1 MAIYHDI
8 ITCSDVICSSLS
20 LNQADDC
27 WGASDA
33 SENGVR
39 KQTAVRWYSAN
50 LKSDSKKA
58 AQTMED
64 FKAATTENDQTEA
77 GLGLKMTDAPS
88 HRFSSDMSIDNA
100 IGKAIAKHKF
110 REFSKLT
117 KDEHSMLQWNM
128 KNVEYALGANVGD
141 LSMKFW
147 DSDERHAFEGDHVLL
162 KEGYSTVVDHMVKKL
177 KEYGDKKFKVELNF
191 PVGAVEYAR
200 RTTTQK
206 YQDRSQRKLVELS
219 DTCSVTS
226 EDGQRSIKLDFV
238 VCTLPLGVL
247 KHSLSDLPDVPDSSE
262 DGSEAI
268 AQKVMFEP
276 PLPVSKRDSI
286 NTVGFGLLDKL
297 YLQFATPFW
306 RKPLGLEGD
315 KYLFGNSSGHN
326 SHHYMFTDFGLTLGT
341 ESDAPP
347 ILMTLISGKEAV
359 QCEMLSEEEMVQ
371 EAVETLKEIL
381 APMEVPSPIA
391 FKRTQWGIDKFSRGC
406 YTFLPPGA
414 TDQDFNM
421 LQSPVN
427 GNGDSLV
434 LEGSETM
441 RLFFAGEHTTALH
454 PSMAHGAM
462 LTGIRAA
469 KEILSTLSFTF
480 RNDKATDRLIPVAL
494 FRKDNPDTPL
504 QCNLCHEMGSRV
516 REGSLL
522 ALKRG
527 ARQVLVHNNCAEYS
541 PEVEVYEGQW
551 SSVIKAVNRGKSL
564 NCTLC
569 NRSGATIGCTHP
581 HCFRVY
587 HFSCSEDT
595 GWRFDREGKVYY
607 CDLHRKLPEGNE
619 ADRVSFAYY
628 KSKTPH
634 AVFRC
639 FLCGGPDEAEEVGK
653 LLAFQRRNRRIL
665 VHEKCARFTTVVD
678 TKEDNESRM
687 GIEFANIFEAIEK
700 AGTCAKCGRHGAT
713 VGCALCDLSYHY
725 PCAIAT
731 GWKSGKR
738 GAKFLCE
745 HHQRNKPKSG
755 SLPGDKKDGGGV
767 PSAMFSHALF
777 AGNSGS
783 SASKSMPSNSEIGGT
798 ELKQQASYE
807 EIYISDDSSDSEES
821 TQSND
826 GVFKKSNKD
835 WNLTSTPEINGG
847 LGESKQVNLSRQGL
861 KASWGIGFVAK
872 RDTASEKYFLTIKK
886 NSVESD
892 SGLEDGQIV
901 KSLDGVGVGTL
912 PLSTFKEILA
922 FLDKL
927 IGVTIEVCP
936 PPKMHPALETLSSA
950 VA

>member
-1 MAIYHDI
+1 M
-8 ITCSDVICSSLS
+8 S
-20 LNQADDC
+20 NQADDC
-27 WGASDA
+27 WGASDT
-33 SENGVR
+33 SENGAR

-50 LKSDSKKA
+50 LRSDSNVASKA
-58 AQTMED
+58 AED
-64 FKAATTENDQTEA
+64 AD
-77 GLGLKMTDAPS
+77 LGLKKTDAPS
-88 HRFSSDMSIDNA
+88 HRFSSDMSIDHA

-128 KNVEYALGANVGD
+128 KNVEYALGANVSD

-162 KEGYSTVVDHMVKKL
+162 KEGYTTVVEYMVKKL
-177 KEYGDKKFKVELNF
+177 KEYGDEKFKAELNF
-191 PVGAVEYAR
+191 PIGKVEYAR

-219 DTCSVTS
+219 DTCSVTT
-226 EDGQRSIKLDFV
+226 EDGQRSVKLDFV

-247 KHSLSDLPDVPDSSE
+247 KHSLSDLPDASGVAGDSSE
-262 DGSEAI
+262 AI
-268 AQKVMFEP
+268 ENKVIFEP
-276 PLPVSKRDSI
+276 PLPDSKCDSI

-306 RKPLGLEGD
+306 RKPLGLEGE
-315 KYLFGNSSGHN
+315 KYLFGNSSGLN
-326 SHHYMFTDFGLTLGT
+326 SHHYMFTDVGLTLG
-341 ESDAPP
+341 SGNDSPP

-359 QCEMLSEEEMVQ
+359 QCEMLSEAAMVQ
-371 EAVETLKEIL
+371 EALETLKEIL
-381 APMEVPSPIA
+381 SPIEVPAPIA
-391 FKRTQWGIDKFSRGC
+391 FKRTKWGFDKFSRGC

-480 RNDKATDRLIPVAL
+480 RNDKASDRLIPVAL
-494 FRKDNPDTPL
+494 FRRDNPDTPL
-504 QCNLCHEMGSRV
+504 QCSLCHEMGSRV

-551 SSVIKAVNRGKSL
+551 RNVIKAVNRGKSL
-564 NCTLC
+564 NCALC

-581 HCFRVY
+581 QCFRVY

-619 ADRVSFAYY
+619 ADRVSLAFY

-639 FLCGGPDEAEEVGK
+639 FLCGGSDEAEQAGK
-653 LLAFQRRNRRIL
+653 LHAFQHRNRRIL
-665 VHEKCARFTTVVD
+665 VHEKCARFTSVVD
-678 TKEDNESRM
+678 TKEDTESRM
-687 GIEFANIFEAIEK
+687 GIEFGNIFEAIEK
-700 AGTCAKCGRHGAT
+700 AGTCAKCGRHGST

-725 PCAIAT
+725 PCAVET

-745 HHQRNKPKSG
+745 YHQRNKPKSG
-755 SLPGDKKDGGGV
+755 STSGDNTSGAGAPGG
-767 PSAMFSHALF
+767 MFSHALF
-777 AGNSGS
+777 AGASGGS
-783 SASKSMPSNSEIGGT
+783 TSKTSMPSNSDIGGT
-798 ELKQQASYE
+798 ELNKERSYE
-807 EIYISDDSSDSEES
+807 EIFISDDSSDSEES

-826 GVFKKSNKD
+826 GVFKRSNKD
-835 WNLTSTPEINGG
+835 LKLTSAPEMKGG
-847 LGESKQVNLSRQGL
+847 LGESKQTLLTRQGL

-872 RDTASEKYFLTIKK
+872 KDAASEKYFLTVKK
-886 NSVESD
+886 TVESD
-892 SGLEDGQIV
+892 GGLEDGQIV
-901 KSLDGVGVGTL
+901 RSLDGVEIGTSFL
-912 PLSTFKEILA
+912 GTFKEILV
-922 FLDKL
+922 FLEKRVE
-927 IGVTIEVCP
+927 IKMEVH
-936 PPKMHPALETLSSA
+936 PKPSVQQAPETLSSA
-950 VA
+950 IA